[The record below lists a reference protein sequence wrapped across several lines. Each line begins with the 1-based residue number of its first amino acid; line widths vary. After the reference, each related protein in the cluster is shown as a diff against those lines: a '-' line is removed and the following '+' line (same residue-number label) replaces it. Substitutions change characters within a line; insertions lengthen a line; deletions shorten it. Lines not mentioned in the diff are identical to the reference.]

1 MFGGMPDAEGK
12 RDEYRSST
20 ANIHNDN
27 IGADL
32 PDIFEWNDIFR
43 LASEQAGKFVFA
55 GNDDFAYL
63 AGTFVEFQIAD
74 FSKTFAVFQVND
86 FLTFQF

>member
-1 MFGGMPDAEGK
+1 METFGRAVLSPD
-12 RDEYRSST
+12 RFLT
-20 ANIHNDN
+20 AYIDDNN
-27 IGADL
+27 IGADF

-63 AGTFVEFQIAD
+63 AGAFVEFQIAD
-74 FSKTFAVFQVND
+74 FSKTFAVFQVDD
-86 FLTFQF
+86 FLTFFC